1 MNLAARWLEGIMNLI
16 QGCSELQEAA
26 RLAGLLL
33 GCGKSSVTDAVSEQP
48 LYRGERLELLLGAMC
63 KRGNLACAVVADSTG
78 LPLADHLSPVGGNTL
93 AAITSVF
100 GSAIER
106 SSELLNES
114 IAGHIAM
121 DINYTDKLVLRRFLV
136 SGEPYFLLVICPQEA
151 DERVEMELTI
161 EQIIAI
167 LNQ

>member
-1 MNLAARWLEGIMNLI
+1 MGKSDLCRRADAWHSRW
-16 QGCSELQEAA
+16 
-26 RLAGLLL
+26 RLDVGAVDAELL
-33 GCGKSSVTDAVSEQP
+33 GLDHGVEGP
-48 LYRGERLELLLGAMC
+48 LDDVEPL
-63 KRGNLACAVVADSTG
+63 VVAVTPEG
-78 LPLADHLSPVGGNTL
+78 VLLAL
-93 AAITSVF
+93 